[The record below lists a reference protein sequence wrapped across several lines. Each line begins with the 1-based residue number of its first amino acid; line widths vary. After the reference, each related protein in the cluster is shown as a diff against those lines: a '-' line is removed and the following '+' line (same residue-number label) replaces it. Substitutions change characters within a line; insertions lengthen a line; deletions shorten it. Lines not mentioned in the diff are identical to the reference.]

1 MTAECL
7 AKFRKGSKEMN
18 ESKKNYAKKCK
29 SKIITFYGK
38 DADLL
43 EFANTINFQA
53 FVKQCLKIALLKKGL
68 YK

>member
-1 MTAECL
+1 
-7 AKFRKGSKEMN
+7 MN

-43 EFANTINFQA
+43 ELANAINFQA
-53 FVKQCLKIALLKKGL
+53 FVKDMLKCGLLMQDALKDKWKK
-68 YK
+68 